1 IAAAETALHFKPK
14 NLPIFVPIP
23 LPVST
28 LLARSGHRILGI
40 HHTNIVQTRDI
51 LNPVRLVHAF
61 LGPQAL
67 GAIAVPALTMGFEE
81 FSRPRAWRSPVR
93 VGKEEFRLAL
103 FEDALV
109 AFVPEFR
116 VFPNLVLSGR
126 GPAGP
131 ELQDLL
137 YRGLRD
143 QFAGC
148 RATRPAFRK
157 TRTPTQRKMVSKR
170 SCGTAKRCETKTS
183 DAMRVFECL
192 AEEVSRSSRAL
203 MDRAGSVISP
213 DVYPV
218 LSWVFVTRAI
228 LSSVSKTDGSE

>member
-1 IAAAETALHFKPK
+1 MLAATTAMSSGSLESWAEY
-14 NLPIFVPIP
+14 
-23 LPVST
+23 
-28 LLARSGHRILGI
+28 ARYI
-40 HHTNIVQTRDI
+40 
-51 LNPVRLVHAF
+51 
-61 LGPQAL
+61 
-67 GAIAVPALTMGFEE
+67 
-81 FSRPRAWRSPVR
+81 VR

-203 MDRAGSVISP
+203 MCSDHCA
-213 DVYPV
+213 
-218 LSWVFVTRAI
+218 A
-228 LSSVSKTDGSE
+228 DGMKKGNSL